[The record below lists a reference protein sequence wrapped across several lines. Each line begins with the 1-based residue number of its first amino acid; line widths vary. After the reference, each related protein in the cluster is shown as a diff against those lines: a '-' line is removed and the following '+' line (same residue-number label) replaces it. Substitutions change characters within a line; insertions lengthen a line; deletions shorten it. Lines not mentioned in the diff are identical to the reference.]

1 MQLYDQH
8 ARLLWL
14 LPLRLSCGWYMATSG
29 FGKVESGWLTQPL
42 LLKKVEAALEAGTA
56 YRFFVPVL
64 HQALHHGRAASMA
77 VALLELCAGAALF
90 CGLLSR
96 GAAALGL
103 LLTLAYLLMGGDAGH
118 SPLLPLS
125 AGLLALACSPTGK
138 VLGLDAVLGA
148 RPEE

>member
-1 MQLYDQH
+1 MQLYDLH

-14 LPLRLSCGWYMATSG
+14 LPLRLSCGWYLATAG

-64 HQALHHGRAASMA
+64 HQVLHHGRAASMA
-77 VALLELCAGAALF
+77 LALMELCAGAALF

-96 GAAALGL
+96 GAAAVGFLVTLCYL
-103 LLTLAYLLMGGDAGH
+103 LLGGDAGH
-118 SPLLPLS
+118 SPLLPLT
-125 AGLLALACSPTGK
+125 AGLLALSLCPAGK
-138 VLGLDAVLGA
+138 VLGLDAIIGA
-148 RPEE
+148 RADE